1 MGLFFNAAFDSLHN
15 TVTAVVGAVEK
26 LFSLYHISGWEWGNQ
41 TVFGREADR
50 IPDVFIP

>member
-1 MGLFFNAAFDSLHN
+1 M
-15 TVTAVVGAVEK
+15 GAVEK

-50 IPDVFIP
+50 IPDVFLYLNYRQTDDNAGASGRWK